1 MVTPTQAADDMTRC
15 RILVVEDEPLIAM
28 FLREFL
34 ELIGHD
40 VCAVATTEDEAV
52 AATGK
57 WHPTLLII
65 DEHLKEGS
73 GLAAMKRIEYTGVIP
88 HIFVSGDVKRIHDLR
103 PGSEVLRKP
112 YTPDDLEQAI
122 NRTMA
127 RSATSETANP
137 ADATGPT

>member
-1 MVTPTQAADDMTRC
+1 MSGC

-52 AATGK
+52 MAAGAL
-57 WHPTLLII
+57 HPTLLIV
-65 DEHLKEGS
+65 DEHLKQGS
-73 GLAAMKRIEYTGVIP
+73 GLAAMDRIESTGAIP

-127 RSATSETANP
+127 RFPAPGSAS
-137 ADATGPT
+137 